1 MKWNVKCKI
10 YPDGSTNTIFC
21 NQKIF
26 NDTPTERKSE
36 KTTSETDGTEK
47 SDNKSLNRKKV
58 LVGKS
63 DYSLEVRS
71 DSLKRAKDK
80 IQDICLCNKFDYF
93 VTLTF
98 NPDKVDSFDV
108 EQVKKAIK
116 TWLNNGVARRGY
128 KYIAIPEY
136 HKSGRIHLH
145 ALMSG
150 DLDLVDSGHK
160 HYNKIIYN
168 IADWQEKFGF
178 CTAIPI
184 DGNINSLA
192 YYITKYITK
201 GNDKIFGRFYWSS
214 RNLQR
219 EPDLEY
225 RNTDFYYVNQY
236 EYEVPGTTRKL
247 KYEADFKF

>member
-1 MKWNVKCKI
+1 MRPMKWNVKCKI
-10 YPDGSTNTIFC
+10 YPDGSTNTVYC

-26 NDTPTERKSE
+26 NDTPTERIPKQ
-36 KTTSETDGTEK
+36 KQDDK
-47 SDNKSLNRKKV
+47 SDENKLPLRKTV
-58 LVGKS
+58 TVGKS
-63 DYSLEVRS
+63 GVNDEVRS

-80 IQDICLCNKFDYF
+80 IQDICLCNQFDYF

-98 NPDKVDSFDV
+98 NPQKVDSFNV
-108 EQVKKAIK
+108 EDVKKLIK
-116 TWLNNGVARRGY
+116 IWLNKGVARRNY

-150 DLDLVDSGHK
+150 DLKLADSGHR
-160 HYNKIIYN
+160 HNGKIIYN
-168 IADWQEKFGF
+168 IEDWQEKFGF

-184 DGNINSLA
+184 DGNINSLS

-214 RNLQR
+214 KNLVR
-219 EPDLEY
+219 EPEIAY
-225 RNTDFYYVNQY
+225 GMTDFGNVNQF
-236 EYEVPGTTRKL
+236 EYSVQGSTRKY

>member
-1 MKWNVKCKI
+1 MLWNVKYKT
-10 YPDGSTNTIFC
+10 YPDGSTNTIYC
-21 NQKIF
+21 NQRIF

-36 KTTSETDGTEK
+36 KKRNDDETSK
-47 SDNKSLNRKKV
+47 KNPLIRKKV

-63 DYSLEVRS
+63 DNLTEVRS

-98 NPDKVDSFDV
+98 NPEKVDSFNVDK
-108 EQVKKAIK
+108 VKTAMK

-150 DLDLVDSGHK
+150 DLKLVDSGHK
-160 HYNKIIYN
+160 HYEKTIYN

-184 DGNINSLA
+184 DGNINALS

-214 RNLQR
+214 KNLNR
-219 EPDLEY
+219 EPEISY
-225 RNTDFYYVNQY
+225 GMTDFGLINQP
-236 EYEVPGTTRKL
+236 EYEVEGTTRKL

>member
-10 YPDGSTNTIFC
+10 YPDGSTNTIYC

-26 NDTPTERKSE
+26 NDTPTERKPKE
-36 KTTSETDGTEK
+36 NKTSNENPLPK
-47 SDNKSLNRKKV
+47 RKFV
-58 LVGKS
+58 LVGKRGVNN
-63 DYSLEVRS
+63 EVRS

-80 IQDICLCNKFDYF
+80 IQDIVLCNNFDYF

-98 NPDKVDSFDV
+98 NPQKVDSLNV
-108 EQVKKAIK
+108 EEVKRAIK
-116 TWLNNGVARRGY
+116 NWLNNGVKRRNY
-128 KYIAIPEY
+128 SYIAIPEY

-150 DLDLVDSGHK
+150 DLKLVDSGHVHNGK
-160 HYNKIIYN
+160 TIYN

-184 DGNINSLA
+184 DGNITALS

-219 EPDLEY
+219 EPEIGY
-225 RNTDFYYVNQY
+225 GMADFGEINQPVY
-236 EYEVPGTTRKL
+236 KIEGTTRML

>member
-1 MKWNVKCKI
+1 MKWNVKYKI
-10 YPDGSTNTIFC
+10 YPDGSTNTIYC
-21 NQKIF
+21 NQRIF
-26 NDTPTERKSE
+26 NDTPTERKTV
-36 KTTSETDGTEK
+36 KK
-47 SDNKSLNRKKV
+47 SDDSDDKETSNKNPFRKKV

-63 DYSLEVRS
+63 DILSEVRS

-98 NPDKVDSFDV
+98 NPEKVDSFNV
-108 EQVKKAIK
+108 EEVKNAIK

-150 DLDLVDSGHK
+150 NLQLVDSGHK
-160 HYNKIIYN
+160 HYEKTIYN

-214 RNLQR
+214 RNLNR
-219 EPDLEY
+219 EPEIAY
-225 RNTDFYYVNQY
+225 GMTDFGLVNQA
-236 EYEVPGTTRKL
+236 EYKIEGTTRKL